1 MNVRLFHSFINGRD
15 YGKATSFLQGE
26 GNTRAW
32 LCSSQLVIFTRVRIR
47 STPWKMMKGLL
58 LVYWVPI
65 YGMDLA
71 IFDFFSEN
79 MIALPPGLGLGRGL
93 KVGFLNESAGLCW
106 RHKLCMF
113 LIIRESR
120 T

>member
-1 MNVRLFHSFINGRD
+1 MNVRLFHSFIYGRD
-15 YGKATSFLQGE
+15 YGKATSFPQGE
-26 GNTRAW
+26 GNTRA
-32 LCSSQLVIFTRVRIR
+32 LSSSQLVIFTRARIR

-65 YGMDLA
+65 YGMDWA
-71 IFDFFSEN
+71 IFDFFPEN

-106 RHKLCMF
+106 RHKLCML